1 MSSDTADVSGSI
13 PAIGTVR
20 VDHGRG
26 VRSPSLAVVEAI
38 AGLAGVDAE
47 ALGEEAG
54 IVLYDHVDPDAIDRL
69 VSHRSGDGVD
79 LAFTVDRY
87 EIRVDGD
94 EAVARLAE

>member
-1 MSSDTADVSGSI
+1 MSSDTVSVPEDTSVSE
-13 PAIGTVR
+13 AVR

-26 VRSPSLAVVEAI
+26 LRSPSLAVVEAI
-38 AGLAGVDAE
+38 ASLTGVDAE
-47 ALGEEAG
+47 ALGEEAD
-54 IVLYDHVDPDAIDRL
+54 IVLYDHVNPDAIDRL
-69 VSHRSGDGVD
+69 VTHRSGDGVD